1 VAAAAG
7 GVEFLLAVGYE
18 LMHGY
23 LVLQYVRRDVL
34 VSAQAALAAERNGS
48 AYREN
53 KERGRRRD
61 AAQEDARQ
69 REAEKSSRRAAW
81 LAKVPEEPPLG
92 AAGCTKIAVHVGGAV
107 HWRRFGSWH
116 TLEDLANFCAS
127 LADTE
132 ISITNITVHPAQRL
146 ELATDGGFTL
156 QRLDLWPSGHVEVAA
171 AA

>member
-1 VAAAAG
+1 MQQV
-7 GVEFLLAVGYE
+7 
-18 LMHGY
+18 H
-23 LVLQYVRRDVL
+23 
-34 VSAQAALAAERNGS
+34 
-48 AYREN
+48 
-53 KERGRRRD
+53 
-61 AAQEDARQ
+61 AQEGGAQEPLLRDDGGGADGAGSARQ